1 MLHPTMR
8 LLLNRQGL
16 QAELLAPDPAHNR
29 SSHKDASFD
38 RQIDD
43 QGTRLPNVYGNI
55 AREFPP
61 AQRKVPHSA
70 SSLEEPSV
78 VRDGAVDREAL
89 VGTKRERHEE
99 PRRERIVGEGQSNRK
114 AGRGKWWN
122 DRWEGVG
129 ALREGTKRN
138 GRSTICREIV
148 PAPFHSPTGFI
159 FGVAIAGFSPGH

>member
-1 MLHPTMR
+1 M
-8 LLLNRQGL
+8 
-16 QAELLAPDPAHNR
+16 
-29 SSHKDASFD
+29 
-38 RQIDD
+38 
-43 QGTRLPNVYGNI
+43 
-55 AREFPP
+55 
-61 AQRKVPHSA
+61 
-70 SSLEEPSV
+70 

-148 PAPFHSPTGFI
+148 PAPFHSPNGLHFWSGHRWVLTWALVSHRARGKWVGYMWLLGRI
-159 FGVAIAGFSPGH
+159 FYGVSSFTT